1 MDKVQKHIFS
11 LKAADIWPKSY
22 FIVSS
27 WRILKTIFITNIL
40 YSRVSNHMTYSWWIH
55 VSSLWSKNILIILF
69 ESILSIEITYMTL
82 AALLG
87 LFPFRKLK
95 KERKKKIWGISSI
108 FCKFL
113 KIIYNGF
120 TIVSATS
127 SLWEKYAVIIYSP
140 RLLFDI
146 FLNHSDSALPNV
158 KIIPLNREDGSKAGI
173 RFLKSELVLM

>member
-146 FLNHSDSALPNV
+146 FLNHSDSAFPNV